1 MLQKIQ
7 EGSYG
12 WIFTDKNNVYK
23 ISKSKDLDCSMIRE
37 TYMLS
42 YLKDSEYVVNFLG
55 VIPPCFGEKNFGF
68 LVREKKVDRIQGII
82 IEKMDCNLKDFCCHI
97 YEKYKDNVE
106 MLKLLYKKI
115 FEKCLLAVYELQ
127 KYNILH
133 NDLKLINILVSFKDK
148 PEPDPELKFDLKL
161 CDFGLAIQT
170 SAFGLEEIIC
180 MGTCKYSAPEMR
192 HKSVAKFYKI
202 PNQYDYFPQTLSMD
216 LYSIG
221 VIMCHVLSI
230 LTNNKPLEKITIDTF
245 KSTLAIEDNCNNHI
259 FSFKDIN
266 GDVFLENEAICIILT
281 LLNPD
286 PNERKGAR
294 NCLKCPYFNNRIPR
308 FKFVECM
315 KRYLKENTFS
325 FDKELYI
332 RFEERMFDL
341 DYTGLPFEIFLNI
354 YHCMLQLKEFV
365 ENSNTTTDT
374 LSESSTNK
382 TLIPFNYLFRISLAW
397 VLSIYH
403 HKENQR
409 FKKMN
414 NSKSD
419 KNKFKKIEY
428 IYRNYLPQIKIIP
441 FTSMFKACEIKN
453 EIHRQKIFNYIF
465 SE

>member
-42 YLKDSEYVVNFLG
+42 YLRDSEYVVNFLG

-68 LVREKKVDRIQGII
+68 LVKEKKTDRIQGII
-82 IEKMDCNLKDFCCHI
+82 IEKMDCNLKDFCCHV
-97 YEKYKDNVE
+97 YEKYKNNIE
-106 MLKLLYKKI
+106 ILKIIYKKI
-115 FEKCLLAVYELQ
+115 FEKCLLALYELQ
-127 KYNILH
+127 KLNILH
-133 NDLKLINILVSFKDK
+133 NDLKLINILVSYKDK
-148 PEPDPELKFDLKL
+148 PEPDPELLFDLKL

-170 SAFGLEEIIC
+170 SAFGLDEIIC

-202 PNQYDYFPQTLSMD
+202 PNQHDYFPQTTAMD
-216 LYSIG
+216 IYSIG

-230 LTNNKPLEKITIDTF
+230 LTNNKPLEKITLETF
-245 KSTLAIEDNCNNHI
+245 KSTLVEDKNDKDKYI
-259 FSFKDIN
+259 FLYNDNI
-266 GDVFLENEAICIILT
+266 FLENDAINIIFS
-281 LLNPD
+281 LLSPD
-286 PNERKGAR
+286 PTQRIGPR
-294 NCLKCPYFNNRIPR
+294 NCLKIEYFNHRIPR

-315 KRYLKENTFS
+315 KRYLKECTYS

-332 RFEERMFDL
+332 RFEERMCDL
-341 DYTGLPFEIFLNI
+341 DYTNLPFEIFLNI
-354 YHCMLQLKEFV
+354 YHCMLQLKEHV
-365 ENSNTTTDT
+365 ENSNNTTDT
-374 LSESSTNK
+374 LSESSTTK
-382 TLIPFNYLFRISLAW
+382 TVIPFNYLFRISLAW

-403 HKENQR
+403 HRENQR

-414 NSKSD
+414 NAKSD
-419 KNKFKKIEY
+419 KSKFKKIEY
-428 IYRNYLPQIKIIP
+428 LFRSYLPKIKIIP
-441 FTSMFKACEIKN
+441 FTSMFRSCEIKY

-465 SE
+465 SG